1 MTFQYSQT
9 YTSSITIFLYTGINP
24 KQTVEYWK
32 NVTKEFRYGEDIL
45 WNRNQLTWTL
55 ETSSGA
61 LWDSQT
67 SRNDS
72 ENVVYYHGLPDY
84 LRNLFP
90 LLGTHE
96 LASGNED
103 EIYLPDTS
111 LVYMVLQ
118 KHEEAID
125 INLAGW
131 AFTGDYG
138 YYLGPND
145 SNEYII
151 YQKLMR
157 EGRHY
162 VYQKNALYLFVP
174 GMTEFV

>member
-1 MTFQYSQT
+1 M
-9 YTSSITIFLYTGINP
+9 
-24 KQTVEYWK
+24 EYWK
-32 NVTKEFRYGEDIL
+32 NVTKEIRYGEDIL
-45 WNRNQLTWTL
+45 WNRNQLTWKL
-55 ETSSGA
+55 EASSGA
-61 LWDSQT
+61 LHDFQAFN
-67 SRNDS
+67 NDS
-72 ENVVYYHGLPDY
+72 EKVVYYHGLPDY

-90 LLGTHE
+90 LLGTDE
-96 LASGNED
+96 LATGNED

-111 LVYMVLQ
+111 LVYMVLR

-174 GMTEFV
+174 GMTNSV

>member
-1 MTFQYSQT
+1 M
-9 YTSSITIFLYTGINP
+9 
-24 KQTVEYWK
+24 EYWK

-45 WNRNQLTWTL
+45 WNRNQLTRKL
-55 ETSSGA
+55 ETSFGT
-61 LWDSQT
+61 LYDSQT

-90 LLGTHE
+90 LLGTDE

-111 LVYMVLQ
+111 LVYMVLR

-131 AFTGDYG
+131 AFTGDFG
-138 YYLGPND
+138 CYLGPND

>member
-1 MTFQYSQT
+1 M
-9 YTSSITIFLYTGINP
+9 LYTGIRA
-24 KQTVEYWK
+24 KQTMEYWK
-32 NVTKEFRYGEDIL
+32 NVTKDFRYGEEIL
-45 WNRNQLTWTL
+45 WNRKHITWRQ
-55 ETSSGA
+55 ESSSDA
-61 LWDSQT
+61 LHNSQM

-111 LVYMVLQ
+111 LVYMLLQ

-131 AFTGDYG
+131 AFTGDFG

-151 YQKLMR
+151 YRKIMR
-157 EGRHY
+157 KGRHH

-174 GMTEFV
+174 GMAESV

>member
-1 MTFQYSQT
+1 M
-9 YTSSITIFLYTGINP
+9 
-24 KQTVEYWK
+24 EYWK
-32 NVTKEFRYGEDIL
+32 NLTKEFRYGEDIL
-45 WNRNQLTWTL
+45 WNRNQLTWKL
-55 ETSSGA
+55 ETSFGT
-61 LWDSQT
+61 LYDSQT

-90 LLGTHE
+90 LLGTDE

-111 LVYMVLQ
+111 LVYMLLQ
-118 KHEEAID
+118 KHEEAND

-131 AFTGDYG
+131 AFTGDFG
-138 YYLGPND
+138 CYLGPND

-151 YQKLMR
+151 YRKIMR
-157 EGRHY
+157 KGHHH

-174 GMTEFV
+174 GMAESV

>member
-1 MTFQYSQT
+1 M
-9 YTSSITIFLYTGINP
+9 ILLYAGINP
-24 KQTVEYWK
+24 KQTMEYWK
-32 NVTKEFRYGEDIL
+32 NITKEFRYGEEIL
-45 WNRNQLTWTL
+45 WNRNQLTWKL
-55 ETSSGA
+55 EISSGA
-61 LWDSQT
+61 LYDSRM
-67 SRNDS
+67 SSNDS

-90 LLGTHE
+90 LLGTDE

-111 LVYMVLQ
+111 LVYMVLR

-131 AFTGDYG
+131 AFTGDFG
-138 YYLGPND
+138 CYLGPND